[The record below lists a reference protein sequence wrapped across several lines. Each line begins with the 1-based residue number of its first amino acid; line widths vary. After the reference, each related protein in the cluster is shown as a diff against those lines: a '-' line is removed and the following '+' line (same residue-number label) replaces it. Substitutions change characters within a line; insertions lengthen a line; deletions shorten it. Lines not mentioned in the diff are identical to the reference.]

1 MTEPVGVV
9 FFPISVEEIT
19 EGGGVPKPEGGPDG
33 EGDPDGE
40 GGPEGEEGPEG
51 EGGPEGEEGPEGD
64 GGPEGEE
71 GPEGLGGPEGPGG
84 PEGLGPEVGPV
95 GGPEGGSVPSHF
107 GALVVVRSM
116 PSTQEYSR
124 KRAIFASSVPG
135 HSLLPKNL
143 RVASS

>member
-19 EGGGVPKPEGGPDG
+19 EGGAVPEPVGGPDG
-33 EGDPDGE
+33 EGD
-40 GGPEGEEGPEG
+40 PEG

-64 GGPEGEE
+64 GGPEGEG

-84 PEGLGPEVGPV
+84 PEGLGPEGLGPEGGPV

>member
-1 MTEPVGVV
+1 MLRQPPLQSKLIHPPHPLTSRC
-9 FFPISVEEIT
+9 FFLPPSH
-19 EGGGVPKPEGGPDG
+19 GPSGPEGGPA
-33 EGDPDGE
+33 
-40 GGPEGEEGPEG
+40 GGPEGEG
-51 EGGPEGEEGPEGD
+51 GPEGD

>member
-9 FFPISVEEIT
+9 VFPISVEEIK
-19 EGGGVPKPEGGPDG
+19 EGGVVPEP
-33 EGDPDGE
+33 EGDPDGDT
-40 GGPEGEEGPEG
+40 EG
-51 EGGPEGEEGPEGD
+51 EGGPEGPEGPEGD
-64 GGPEGEE
+64 GGPEGE
-71 GPEGLGGPEGPGG
+71 GDPEGL
-84 PEGLGPEVGPV
+84 